1 MRPPV
6 WIAPRPLLL
15 ASTSRTRRQLLD
27 AAGLAPEFVAPEVD
41 ERAIEAES
49 GPDAA
54 PPLDLPLAHPIDHPL
69 ALARRLAR
77 EKALAVSR
85 RHPDRIVLGADQVLA
100 CDGVLFHKPAGRA
113 DALDQLLRLSGR
125 THELHAAGLLA
136 RGGSALECF
145 DATARLTLRPLSRR
159 DLERYLD
166 RADPAFL
173 SGTGVYQVEGLGIHL
188 FERIE
193 GDHAT
198 ILGLPLIPLLAA
210 LRRLGC
216 LAS

>member
-6 WIAPRPLLL
+6 WIAPLPLLL

-27 AAGLAPEFVAPEVD
+27 AAGLAPDVEAPEVD

-49 GPDAA
+49 SPDAA
-54 PPLDLPLAHPIDHPL
+54 PPLAHPLDRPL

-136 RGGSALECF
+136 RGGSALEGF

-159 DLERYLD
+159 DLEHYLD

-193 GDHAT
+193 GDHFT
-198 ILGLPLIPLLAA
+198 VLGLPLLPLLAF
-210 LRRLGC
+210 LRGQGLLGI
-216 LAS
+216 

>member
-1 MRPPV
+1 MTAPV
-6 WIAPRPLLL
+6 WIHQRPLLL
-15 ASTSRTRRQLLD
+15 ASTSRTRRQLLE
-27 AAGLAPEFVAPEVD
+27 AAGLAPDIAAPEVD
-41 ERAIEAES
+41 ERAIEA
-49 GPDAA
+49 GPAIDTA
-54 PPLDLPLAHPIDHPL
+54 PPL

-100 CDGVLFHKPAGRA
+100 CDGAVFHKPDGRA
-113 DALDQLLRLSGR
+113 DAMDQLARLSGR

-136 RGGSALECF
+136 RDGAALASF
-145 DATARLTLRPLSRR
+145 DATARLTMRSLGAR
-159 DLERYLD
+159 DLEQYLD
-166 RADPAFL
+166 RADPVAL
-173 SGTGVYQVEGLGIHL
+173 RATGIYQVEGLGIHL

-198 ILGLPLIPLLAA
+198 ILGLPIIPLLAA

-216 LAS
+216 LAF

>member
-1 MRPPV
+1 MTPSV
-6 WIAPRPLLL
+6 WIAPHPLLL

-27 AAGLAPEFVAPEVD
+27 AAGLAPDVEAPEVD
-41 ERAIEAES
+41 ERAIEAEN
-49 GPDAA
+49 GPEA
-54 PPLDLPLAHPIDHPL
+54 AHPFAHPL
-69 ALARRLAR
+69 ALAHRLAR

-136 RGGSALECF
+136 RGGSALERF
-145 DATARLTLRPLSRR
+145 DATARLTLRPLSPR
-159 DLERYLD
+159 DLEHYLD
-166 RADPAFL
+166 RADPAIL

-216 LAS
+216 LAF